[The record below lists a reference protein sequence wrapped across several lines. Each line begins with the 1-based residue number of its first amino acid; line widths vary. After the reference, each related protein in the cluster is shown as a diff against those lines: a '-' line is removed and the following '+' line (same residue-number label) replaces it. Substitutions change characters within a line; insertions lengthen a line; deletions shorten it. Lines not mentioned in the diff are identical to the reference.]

1 MKIKNQHER
10 VVMAPLERI
19 APLIADF
26 DLIWPSG
33 PAPRLV
39 GDRLYDTGLMLWE
52 EFDRAG
58 ALRAFRVIRPDE
70 LRIEH
75 WFEAEFAAGA
85 TILRHTI
92 EGCAVGKYE
101 AIWRERI
108 EPDHDLEIE
117 ALFDNVQAAATGPD
131 SHTGSDSAR

>member
-1 MKIKNQHER
+1 
-10 VVMAPLERI
+10 
-19 APLIADF
+19 
-26 DLIWPSG
+26 
-33 PAPRLV
+33 
-39 GDRLYDTGLMLWE
+39 ML
-52 EFDRAG
+52 
-58 ALRAFRVIRPDE
+58 RPDE
-70 LRIEH
+70 LRLEH

-85 TILRHTI
+85 TTLRHII

-131 SHTGSDSAR
+131 SHTRSDSAR